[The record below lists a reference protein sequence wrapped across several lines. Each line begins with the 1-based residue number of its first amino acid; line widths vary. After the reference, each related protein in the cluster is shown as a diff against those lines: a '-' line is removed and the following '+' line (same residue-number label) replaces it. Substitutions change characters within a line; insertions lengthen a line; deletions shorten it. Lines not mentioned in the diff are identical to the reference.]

1 VKSRIAGSFIL
12 PGTGKVSD
20 RIPAYER
27 GRVCEAWGCTTI
39 LSKYNSSHYCAVHE
53 RVEVRRRS
61 A

>member
-12 PGTGKVSD
+12 PGTGRASD

-39 LSKYNSSHYCAVHE
+39 LSKYNSSHFCAVHDPA
-53 RVEVRRRS
+53 RVRERRS
-61 A
+61 